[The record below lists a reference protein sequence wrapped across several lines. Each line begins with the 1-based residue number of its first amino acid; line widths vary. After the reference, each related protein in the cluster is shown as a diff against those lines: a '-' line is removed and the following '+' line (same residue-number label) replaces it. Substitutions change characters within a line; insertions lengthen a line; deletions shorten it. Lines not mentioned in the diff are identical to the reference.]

1 MSALSGITSPNRGLR
16 VIRAGSFL
24 SLRYRPRYVAVS
36 LLLALATF
44 ALLVLQLGLGDFPIS
59 PGRVLATLQGHGTR
73 LEEFIVYQQRMPRAA
88 TAIVVGI
95 AFGVSGALFQCLTR
109 NPLGSPD
116 IIGFTQGASFGAVA
130 TLLIWHGSPNQV
142 ALGATAGGL
151 LVSALVYVLAYRQGV
166 QGYRLI
172 LVGIGVTAV
181 LSALVSWLL
190 LRGDLNEARFAFI
203 WLTGSLNGAAWPS
216 LWPVL
221 AVTAVLLPVALAM
234 SRRLRLLE
242 MGDETAQ
249 ALGVR
254 VESSR
259 LILILVGT
267 GLCAVAVSAAGP
279 ISFIALAAPQIARRV
294 TRSSSIGLVSSAAM
308 GALLLLFSDLA
319 AQQFFGD
326 VKLPVGVATLSVG
339 GGYLAW
345 LIFHEN
351 RAGRG

>member
-1 MSALSGITSPNRGLR
+1 MSTLTETRPKNRGTR
-16 VIRAGSFL
+16 VVRAGSL
-24 SLRYRPRYVAVS
+24 VSLRYRPRYVWVTLVLAVVT
-36 LLLALATF
+36 LGLM
-44 ALLVLQLGLGDFPIS
+44 VLQLGVGDFPIS
-59 PGRVLATLQGHGTR
+59 PGRVIATLQGQGSK
-73 LEEFIVYQQRMPRAA
+73 LEEFIIYRQRMPRAV
-88 TAIVVGI
+88 TAIVVGM
-95 AFGVSGALFQCLTR
+95 AFGVSGALFQSLTR

-142 ALGATAGGL
+142 ALGATVGGL

-190 LRGDLNEARFAFI
+190 LRGELNEARLAYV
-203 WLTGSLNGAAWPS
+203 WLTGSLNGASWPS
-216 LWPVL
+216 LYPVI
-221 AVTAVLLPVALAM
+221 AVCVVLFPVALAM
-234 SRRLRLLE
+234 SGRLRLLE

-259 LILILVGT
+259 LVVILVGT

-294 TRSSSIGLVSSAAM
+294 TGTSSIGLVSSAVM

-326 VKLPVGVATLSVG
+326 LNLPVGIATLSVG
-339 GGYLAW
+339 GAYLAW
-345 LIFHEN
+345 LIFNEN
-351 RAGRG
+351 RSGRG

>member
-1 MSALSGITSPNRGLR
+1 MSALSGTTSSSRGTR
-16 VIRAGSFL
+16 VVRAGSFL
-24 SLRYRPRYVAVS
+24 SLRYRPRYLAVS
-36 LLLALATF
+36 LLLALAAF
-44 ALLVLQLGLGDFPIS
+44 GLMVLQLGLGDFPIS

-73 LEEFIVYQQRMPRAA
+73 LEEFIVYRQRMPRAA

-116 IIGFTQGASFGAVA
+116 IIGFTQGASFGAVV

-142 ALGATAGGL
+142 ALGATIGGL

-172 LVGIGVTAV
+172 LVGVTAV

-190 LRGDLNEARFAFI
+190 LRGEINEARFAFI

-216 LWPVL
+216 LWPVV
-221 AVTAVLLPVALAM
+221 AVTAGLLPAALAM

-267 GLCAVAVSAAGP
+267 GLCAVVVSAAGP

-294 TRSSSIGLVSSAAM
+294 TGTSSIGLVSSALM

-326 VKLPVGVATLSVG
+326 VKLPVGAATLSVG
-339 GGYLAW
+339 GAYLAW